1 MQNRK
6 SNFMKYLYLFIT
18 IIFSLIIFYEVN
30 NTAEKKV
37 ETIKN
42 QMASIDN
49 NCKNIASYKLKIKI
63 IENNTPLDKD
73 EIKEILKPYNAMD
86 RSICQEMNNQL
97 MSASLK

>member
-63 IENNTPLDKD
+63 IESNTPLDKD
-73 EIKEILKPYNAMD
+73 EIKEILKPYSAMD
-86 RSICQEMNNQL
+86 QSICQEMNNQL